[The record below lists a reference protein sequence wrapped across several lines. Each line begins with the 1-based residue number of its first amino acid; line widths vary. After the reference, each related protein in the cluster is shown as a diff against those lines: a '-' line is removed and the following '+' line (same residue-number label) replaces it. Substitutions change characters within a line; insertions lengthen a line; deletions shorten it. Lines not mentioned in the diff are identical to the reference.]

1 MKLKGLFAHSKWTT
15 KAILLMGIPV
25 FFMLFSSVAWVV
37 ICHLQGWNM
46 EQLTS
51 NQMLWSQAFQ
61 SAVTFVLGA
70 WLYVYLISPTPAR
83 YLGIDTLQS
92 GWLYVVATLAMFAL
106 SPLVSVTALWND
118 AIELPASLQ
127 AIEQWMRN
135 MEEIANDATLLLLQ
149 GEGAYSTIMALVVM
163 AFIPAVGE
171 EFLFR
176 GCLQKGLQNK
186 IGSVHLAVGIAA
198 FVFSF
203 IHFQFYGFIPRFI
216 LGIALGYFYVYGKSL
231 WIPIWAHFLNNATAV
246 LSYKWVYQETAATNL
261 STMGA
266 PTDLET
272 NMLIALA
279 AVSALLYVGCM
290 SIFVVVARNRQTQ

>member
-92 GWLYVVATLAMFAL
+92 GWLYVVATLAMFAI

-246 LSYKWVYQETAATNL
+246 LSYKWVYQETSATNL